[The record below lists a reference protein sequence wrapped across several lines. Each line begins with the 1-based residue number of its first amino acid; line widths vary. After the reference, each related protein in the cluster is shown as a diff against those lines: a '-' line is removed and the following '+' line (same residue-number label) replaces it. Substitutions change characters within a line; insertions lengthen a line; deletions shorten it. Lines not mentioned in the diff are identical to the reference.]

1 MDSNTLKTSRTS
13 TIQKNSH
20 VLYILSPQ
28 KTQLTTNTSTKSN
41 GKKSLP
47 TELPD
52 YLSVWPQFFRVV
64 YPIWTLIT
72 CQEWVQNDKVLRR
85 KCKTKK
91 KSAYILPCTPW
102 NSLMCDT
109 PVVIFHRHV
118 DTMSMNISMMF
129 YKNPM
134 CSSLIGLILLE
145 FLWNIWVPLG
155 TNGLQHTQNFQN
167 KYY

>member
-1 MDSNTLKTSRTS
+1 MDCNTLKTSRTS
-13 TIQKNSH
+13 TIKKNSH
-20 VLYILSPQ
+20 VLYNIIPP
-28 KTQLTTNTSTKSN
+28 KDPTNYKDINKSN

-47 TELPD
+47 MELPD
-52 YLSVWPQFFRVV
+52 YLSVWPQILGL
-64 YPIWTLIT
+64 YTPIWNLIT
-72 CQEWVQNDKVLRR
+72 FQEWVQNDKVLRR

-91 KSAYILPCTPW
+91 KNAYIWPCTPW

-145 FLWNIWVPLG
+145 FLWNIWLPLG